1 MAKSK
6 AGQPTKMTEATLQLL
21 RQAFTWGCTDS
32 EACCYADIST
42 STLYNHCAAHPEFLE
57 LKNKLKD
64 MPTMKA
70 KRIIDGAL
78 DDQDL
83 NTAHRVIDRK
93 EGSKVKQE
101 ITGKDGGAI
110 KYENLTDEQLD
121 AKLKQ
126 ALYDT
131 NTPTEN

>member
-1 MAKSK
+1 MSKSK
-6 AGQPTKMTEATLQLL
+6 VGQPTKMTESTLQLL
-21 RQAFTWGCTDS
+21 REAFTWGCTDS

-42 STLYNHCAAHPEFLE
+42 TTLYNYCTANPEYLE

-70 KRIIDGAL
+70 KRIVNNSL
-78 DDQDL
+78 DDSDL

-110 KYENLTDEQLD
+110 ETKATFNFIPVGSND
-121 AKLKQ
+121 
-126 ALYDT
+126 
-131 NTPTEN
+131 